1 MRVAVV
7 GAAGRMGRN
16 LIQAVCDTPGL
27 ELAAA
32 TERPDSSAVGADAG
46 ELAGVGK
53 LGVSISHS
61 LTKVIDQFDLVIDF
75 TSPEATMIHLDIC
88 REHGKK
94 MVIGTTGLDD
104 EQKGRIDEAAKEV
117 ALVFAPNMSV
127 GVNLCFKLLELAAR
141 VMGDDA
147 DVEIIEAHHRHKVD
161 APSGT
166 ALRMGEV
173 VAETLGRDLEK
184 VAVYGRQGHTGP
196 RDPKTIGF
204 ETIRAGDV
212 VGEHTVWFA
221 TEGERVEI
229 AHKASSR
236 MTFAK
241 GAARAAAW
249 LADREGGRFD
259 MQDVLGLR

>member
-1 MRVAVV
+1 
-7 GAAGRMGRN
+7 
-16 LIQAVCDTPGL
+16 
-27 ELAAA
+27 
-32 TERPDSSAVGADAG
+32 VGADAG
-46 ELAGVGK
+46 EVAGVGK
-53 LGVSISHS
+53 LNVSISHS
-61 LTKVIDQFDLVIDF
+61 LTKVVDDFDVVIDF
-75 TSPEATMIHLDIC
+75 TGPEATMIHLDIC

-94 MVIGTTGLDD
+94 MVIGTTGLND
-104 EQKGRIDEAAKEV
+104 EQKARIDAAAKDIGI
-117 ALVFAPNMSV
+117 VFAPNMSV

-141 VMGDDA
+141 VMGEGA
-147 DVEIIEAHHRHKVD
+147 DIEIIEAHHRHKVD

-173 VAETLGRDLEK
+173 VAETLGRDLKE
-184 VAVYGRQGHTGP
+184 VAVYGREGQTGA

-229 AHKASSR
+229 VHKASSR
-236 MTFAK
+236 MTFAN

-249 LADREGGRFD
+249 LEGKTNGRFD
-259 MQDVLGLR
+259 MQDVLDLR